1 MTLLGAALIC
11 CGLTAQN
18 SKITEDF
25 LPVQDSLKVLLREK
39 TTVATNPRITKI
51 LRRGNRL
58 DFYFTRELGDFPWRS
73 EDVRWLRTTLSSLFP
88 EKYGKESLGEIFLGG
103 TRLETLVTPPLGNDG
118 KQHSYKYSFS
128 DRGRDA
134 FITRIGERRFESG
147 LDGRIIALWQSHGR
161 YFEEKFDRWEWQ
173 RAPCHGTVEDMYT
186 QSYVLPFL
194 IPMLENAG
202 AYVMTPRERDTQ
214 VREIIADNDPSFTG
228 ERAGLMR
235 RSGSYSENGVWSD
248 AGEGFA
254 DAKPVYVLNEN
265 PFTMGTARKA
275 PCILKGEKSEIRWTP
290 TIEESGSYAVYIS
303 YKTLE
308 NSTSSAHYTVRHAGG
323 ETEFCVNQKMGGGTW
338 IYLGTFEFEKGS
350 ESYVSLDNSTPAGHK
365 FVKNSVVSADAVK
378 FGGGVGKIARGLADT
393 PVERY
398 TTSGMPAFTEG
409 AIYWMQWAGADST
422 LTRQW
427 DDDYTQDYASRG
439 AWVGMMSGGSKS
451 NPKQPGKNIPV
462 DLSFAFHTDAGT
474 TPDDS
479 TVGTLSIYTLQA
491 DGSDRLPNGQSRMS
505 CRHLATLVSDQIC
518 DDVRSDFDPQWN
530 KRMIWDRSYSESRT
544 TSVPGMLLELLSHQN
559 FADMKYGLDPSFRFT
574 VSRAIYKGMLK
585 FLSDLYSFD
594 YTVQPLPVNSFAAR
608 LDGQQA
614 TLSWKPTEDSKEPTA
629 TPSGYILYIRV
640 DDGVFDQGIYLDPSQ
655 GCTVKVAVA
664 PGHLYSF
671 KIQAY
676 NSGGKSFPSEVLCV
690 GTPDGAA
697 SNVLVVNNFDRVSA
711 PTWFDTPQYA
721 GFDAA
726 TDGGV
731 AYGSEINFIG
741 NVYQY
746 RRSLPWMD
754 DDNPGFGASYSDYAG
769 KLVPGNTFDFV
780 YLHAKALMASG
791 YAVESSSRDAFT
803 ALGADASDFPVLDL
817 LCGKQVTVKVG
828 RGAVPNRFQVF
839 PEALQKS
846 LRDYTA
852 SGGNVLISGANIGT
866 DVWDEVY
873 PVQVDSAYRADTK
886 AFVSEVLGY
895 RWVSDHACY
904 TGAVETLY
912 DSPVDFSDLAGG
924 FTFHQKLNPDIY
936 CVENPDGI
944 LPVGEGARTVL
955 RYTGNSV
962 SAAVCADKGLYRVFS
977 LGLPIESICDPALMQ
992 KLMKDTI
999 DWLRAGC
1006 SPQVTTE

>member
-1 MTLLGAALIC
+1 MTKRIMTLLSLALLCGSLAAQSRNI
-11 CGLTAQN
+11 AA
-18 SKITEDF
+18 DF
-25 LPVQDSLKVLLREK
+25 APVQDSLKVLLRER
-39 TTVATNPRITKI
+39 TTVSTNPRISKI
-51 LRRGNRL
+51 LRRGNKL
-58 DFYFTRELGDFPWRS
+58 DFYFTQDLGDYAWRS
-73 EDVRWLRTTLSSLFP
+73 GDVKWLRSTLVSLFP
-88 EKYGKESLGEIFLGG
+88 EEYSREQLGDIFMKGS
-103 TRLETLVTPPLGNDG
+103 RIETLVTPPLGSDG
-118 KQHSYKYSFS
+118 TSHSYKYSFS
-128 DRGRDA
+128 DKGRED
-134 FITRIGERRFESG
+134 FVTRIGERSFERG

-161 YFEEKFDRWEWQ
+161 YFEEKFGRWEWQ

-214 VREIIADNDPSFTG
+214 VHEVIADNDPAFTG
-228 ERAGLMR
+228 ERTGLMR
-235 RSGSYSENGVWSD
+235 RSGSYSESGVWSN

-254 DAKPVYVLNEN
+254 DAKAAYVLNDN

-275 PCILKGEKSEIRWTP
+275 PCILKGEKSEVRWTP
-290 TIEESGSYAVYIS
+290 TIEEAGSYAVYVS

-308 NSTSSAHYTVRHAGG
+308 NSTSAAHYTVRHASG

-350 ESYVSLDNSTPAGHK
+350 EGYVQLDNTTPTGHK
-365 FVKNSVVSADAVK
+365 FEKNTVVTADAVK
-378 FGGGVGKIARGLADT
+378 FGGGVGKIARGLKDE
-393 PVERY
+393 PVESY
-398 TTSGMPAFTEG
+398 TTSGMPSFAEG

-422 LTRQW
+422 LTRRW
-427 DDDYTQDYASRG
+427 DDDYTQDYAARG
-439 AWVGMMSGGSKS
+439 AWVGMMAGGSKA
-451 NPKQPGKNIPV
+451 NPKEPGKNIPV
-462 DLSFAFHTDAGT
+462 DLSFGFHTDAGV

-479 TVGTLSIYTLQA
+479 TVGTLSIYTLLA
-491 DGSDRLPNGQSRMS
+491 DGSDRLPNGESRMT

-559 FADMKYGLDPSFRFT
+559 FADMKYGLDPTFRFT
-574 VSRAIYKGMLK
+574 VSRAIYKAMLK

-594 YTVQPLPVNSFAAR
+594 YTVQPLPVNSFEAR

-614 TLSWKPTEDSKEPTA
+614 TLSWKPTEDEKEPTA
-629 TPSGYILYIRV
+629 TPGGYILYTRV

-655 GCTVKVAVA
+655 GCSVKVEAA
-664 PGHLYSF
+664 PGHLYSY
-671 KIQAY
+671 KIVAY
-676 NSGGKSFPSEVLCV
+676 NAGGKSFPSEVLCV

-711 PTWFDTPQYA
+711 PTWFDTPEYA

-731 AYGSEINFIG
+731 AYGREINFIG

-754 DDNPGFGASYSDYAG
+754 DDNPGFGASHSDWAG
-769 KLVPGNTFDFV
+769 RLVPGNTFDLV
-780 YLHAKALMASG
+780 YLHAKALMAAG
-791 YAVESSSRDAFT
+791 YSVESSSRDAFT
-803 ALGADASDFPVLDL
+803 SSGVSASEYPVLDL

-846 LRDYTA
+846 LREYTSA
-852 SGGNVLISGANIGT
+852 GGNVLISGANIGT

-895 RWVSDHACY
+895 RWVADHACY
-904 TGAVETLY
+904 TGAVETMHN
-912 DSPVDFSDLAGG
+912 SPVDFSDISGG
-924 FTFHQKLNPDIY
+924 FTFHQKLNDEIY

-944 LPVGEGARTVL
+944 LPAGKDARTVL

-962 SAAVCADKGLYRVFS
+962 SAAVCADKGTYRVFS
-977 LGLPIESICDPALMQ
+977 MGLPLESICEPEAMQ
-992 KLMKDTI
+992 ALMKDTI
-999 DWLRAGC
+999 TWLIER
-1006 SPQVTTE
+1006 